1 MMKQKA
7 LYNAKDFPFSPPVF
21 IKFPPQERK
30 IKKKIDPNKKK
41 EIDENIKNEIIIT
54 PRFEVWYEDSI
65 YYLWFEYLRRSKKYW
80 FACKKNGVGME
91 KLYADFG
98 DVFKDSFDEWF
109 ATDLGEITRGKYLFG
124 YKMARP
130 TFEVFNAEQFG
141 RLDLNDY
148 FVVAINKLANKKKTL
163 KQVGRI
169 WDSKEVNKKVNLKTV
184 LYLPNSN
191 THNINSLKE
200 YLKIYDAKL
209 LGLKHWECV
218 AKARGL
224 KFDTVI
230 KEDREYFNIIAS
242 KALKKAKK
250 LIALTEQGQF
260 I

>member
-1 MMKQKA
+1 M
-7 LYNAKDFPFSPPVF
+7 N
-21 IKFPPQERK
+21 
-30 IKKKIDPNKKK
+30 
-41 EIDENIKNEIIIT
+41 
-54 PRFEVWYEDSI
+54 RFGVWFNQSI
-65 YYLWFEYLRRSKKYW
+65 YYYWFEYLRRSKKYE
-80 FACKKNGVGME
+80 FACKNNGAGME

-109 ATDLGEITRGKYLFG
+109 ATDMGGVVRGIYLFA
-124 YKMARP
+124 YKMAQP
-130 TFEVFNAEQFG
+130 TFEVSNAEKFG

-163 KQVGRI
+163 EQVGRI
-169 WDSKEVNKKVNLKTV
+169 WDSKAVNKKVNLKTV

-209 LGLKHWECV
+209 LGLKHWESV
-218 AKARGL
+218 ASARRI

>member
-1 MMKQKA
+1 MVKKKA
-7 LYNAKDFPFSPPVF
+7 LYNSKYFPFSPPVF
-21 IKFPPQERK
+21 AKLPE
-30 IKKKIDPNKKK
+30 
-41 EIDENIKNEIIIT
+41 EIMN
-54 PRFEVWYEDSI
+54 RFGVWFNQSI
-65 YYLWFEYLRRSKKYW
+65 YYYWFEYLRRSKKYE

-109 ATDLGEITRGKYLFG
+109 ATDIGGVARGIYLFA
-124 YKMARP
+124 YKMAQP
-130 TFEVFNAEQFG
+130 TFEVSNTEQFG

-163 KQVGRI
+163 QQVGRI
-169 WDSKEVNKKVNLKTV
+169 WDSKWVNKKVNLKTV

-200 YLKIYDAKL
+200 YLRIHDAKL
-209 LGLKHWECV
+209 LGFKHWECV
-218 AKARGL
+218 ASARRL
-224 KFDTVI
+224 KFDAVI
-230 KEDREYFNIIAS
+230 KEDREYFNVIAS

>member
-1 MMKQKA
+1 
-7 LYNAKDFPFSPPVF
+7 
-21 IKFPPQERK
+21 
-30 IKKKIDPNKKK
+30 
-41 EIDENIKNEIIIT
+41 
-54 PRFEVWYEDSI
+54 
-65 YYLWFEYLRRSKKYW
+65 
-80 FACKKNGVGME
+80 ME

-109 ATDLGEITRGKYLFG
+109 ATDIGGVARGIYLFA
-124 YKMARP
+124 YKIAQP
-130 TFEVFNAEQFG
+130 TYEVSNVKQFG

-163 KQVGRI
+163 EQVGRI

-218 AKARGL
+218 AKAKGL